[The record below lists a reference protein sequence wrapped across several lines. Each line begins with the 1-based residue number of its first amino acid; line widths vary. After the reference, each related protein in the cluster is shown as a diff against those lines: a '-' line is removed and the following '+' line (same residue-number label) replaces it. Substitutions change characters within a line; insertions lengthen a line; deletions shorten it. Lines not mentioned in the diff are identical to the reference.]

1 MFNFE
6 GSRQE
11 FLAILAELGEEP
23 AFVTRA
29 KATEQGLESLLDSC
43 GRQYAELLEWPR
55 RHFTGLRNHV
65 RGDWN
70 QLYELVADDEV
81 APIFEN
87 LCSALPELA
96 PWDSP
101 LFATSRSLLKAFLES
116 AERFNRRWAQFLNNA
131 DLETVNR
138 VRDEYNRYYPIER
151 AAALGTERVNVGFCE
166 LPMLKRSFLAE
177 RFPLL
182 RLPTLRRAGRPFRM
196 GDPATGIGLAIGR
209 RLL

>member
-11 FLAILAELGEEP
+11 FLTILAELGEEP

-29 KATEQGLESLLDSC
+29 KATEQGLERLLSAC
-43 GRQYAELLEWPR
+43 GQKYAELQEWPR
-55 RHFTGLRNHV
+55 RHFTGLRNRV
-65 RGDWN
+65 RGDWGD
-70 QLYELVADDEV
+70 LCELIVDDD
-81 APIFEN
+81 ASSIFDN
-87 LCSALPELA
+87 LSSALPELA

-116 AERFNRRWAQFLNNA
+116 ADRFNRKWELFLNDV

-151 AAALGTERVNVGFCE
+151 AAALGTERVNIGFRE

-182 RLPTLRRAGRPFRM
+182 QLPTMR
-196 GDPATGIGLAIGR
+196 
-209 RLL
+209 